1 MIKPN
6 ISSSFSI
13 EMLTKPVK
21 IIATLAA
28 VAITIIIIVVVIVF
42 TTSGTNDIEEQGT
55 ELYIRC
61 AHLEKFRKNMDIC

>member
-1 MIKPN
+1 MHN

-28 VAITIIIIVVVIVF
+28 VAITIIIIVVVIVV
-42 TTSGTNDIEEQGT
+42 TTSGAEQGT
-55 ELYIRC
+55 
-61 AHLEKFRKNMDIC
+61 

>member
-21 IIATLAA
+21 IVAALAG

-42 TTSGTNDIEEQGT
+42 TTSGADVEEQG
-55 ELYIRC
+55 
-61 AHLEKFRKNMDIC
+61 M

>member
-28 VAITIIIIVVVIVF
+28 VAITIIIIVVVIVV
-42 TTSGTNDIEEQGT
+42 TTSGTDGIEEQGT
-55 ELYIRC
+55 
-61 AHLEKFRKNMDIC
+61 